1 MARILILGTKNASW
15 NLCFPR
21 SSWDAPRIVK
31 FPVKQEIMARQAGKE
46 PPRETF
52 GQLLEAWL
60 SARFGGADGYL
71 PTLSLI
77 EHYRHHAHGHLDPLA
92 EEE

>member
-1 MARILILGTKNASW
+1 
-15 NLCFPR
+15 
-21 SSWDAPRIVK
+21 
-31 FPVKQEIMARQAGKE
+31 MARQAGKE

-77 EHYRHHAHGHLDPLA
+77 EHYRHHALGHLDPLA